1 MLRITNPFNTKNN
14 YPFKATNN
22 YPFNA
27 KHNILGTAHMWFW
40 LWIYLN
46 NDVSVFNNELR
57 TEKYRK
63 LTQVV
68 RFPAIF

>member
-27 KHNILGTAHMWFW
+27 KHHFLGTAHM
-40 LWIYLN
+40 Y
-46 NDVSVFNNELR
+46 
-57 TEKYRK
+57 
-63 LTQVV
+63 VV
-68 RFPAIF
+68 LIMDIFE